1 MTNEWNFFS
10 THGINHFIGVFI
22 MSIASQASNHTTAN
36 SHESAPSCSEGA
48 FKNNDKLKEP
58 TKSYQT
64 AQ

>member
-1 MTNEWNFFS
+1 MTNEWNIFS

>member
-1 MTNEWNFFS
+1 
-10 THGINHFIGVFI
+10 

-36 SHESAPSCSEGA
+36 SHERAPSRSEGA
-48 FKNNDKLKEP
+48 FKNNDKLKET